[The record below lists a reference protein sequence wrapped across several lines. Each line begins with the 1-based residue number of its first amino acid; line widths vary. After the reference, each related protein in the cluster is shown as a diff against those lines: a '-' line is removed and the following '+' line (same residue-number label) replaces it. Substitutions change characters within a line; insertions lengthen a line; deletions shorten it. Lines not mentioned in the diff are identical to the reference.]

1 MRRLLICISMLIIT
15 LTVLLSGC
23 SSVDSKQQLKDYQ
36 VENERLKQ
44 ENEKLKQEN
53 AELSKFG
60 DRFSFS
66 LTKIEN
72 TLYNLR
78 NEGYLPLVGSQ
89 VNAPEL
95 LGALRDIK
103 NIAIETS
110 NNELVLSMMPQEWSD
125 DFNTILI
132 VYDVYQPVL
141 NMSSEN
147 AGTVA
152 TMAGIFKKSEGKWE
166 LDKFTREFKG
176 DESFT
181 VKGM

>member
-1 MRRLLICISMLIIT
+1 MTLLIT
-15 LTVLLSGC
+15 GC
-23 SSVDSKQQLKDYQ
+23 SSGATAQQLKDYQ
-36 VENERLKQ
+36 A

-53 AELSKFG
+53 IELNKENSELNQFK

-72 TLYNLR
+72 TLVNLR
-78 NEGYLPLVGSQ
+78 NEGFLPFLGSQ

-95 LGALRDIK
+95 IGAIKEIK
-103 NIAIETS
+103 NIKVETKED
-110 NNELVLSMMPQEWSD
+110 ELILSIMPQDWTK
-125 DFNTILI
+125 DFNTVLI

-141 NMSSEN
+141 NMSEKN
-147 AGTVA
+147 AGGVL
-152 TMAGIFKKSEGKWE
+152 TMAGIFKKVDGKWN
-166 LDKFTREFKG
+166 LVKFTREFKG